1 MLLEFILRHDADEVL
16 EGSIITTFGLTKWQD
31 KVGLI
36 PPGVKELS
44 TPISVP
50 EEEHTCG
57 PRFTNLQSF
66 PISFT
71 TPQHNS

>member
-44 TPISVP
+44 TPIRVP
-50 EEEHTCG
+50 EEEHTC
-57 PRFTNLQSF
+57 
-66 PISFT
+66 T
-71 TPQHNS
+71 TIDKPSVFSRVIYNT

>member
-44 TPISVP
+44 TPIRVP
-50 EEEHTCG
+50 EEEHTCATIDK
-57 PRFTNLQSF
+57 PSVFSHIIYNT
-66 PISFT
+66 
-71 TPQHNS
+71 